1 MTDNKDTRYK
11 EDKADPQVNIDKLNS
26 IFDIDMNLN
35 GNIENQ
41 LESIK
46 NMRKELLNIQ
56 EDVPDADQIIH
67 DNIKR
72 ANAILDIIETDIKKG
87 DRSARLIEVYTQLIN
102 AITNAATSITGI
114 SYNQQMIEYKN
125 RSLDIKEKE
134 LMVKSAIKGADN
146 VNITTNNLVMNREEL
161 LKMLEDNSQ

>member
-1 MTDNKDTRYK
+1 MIDKKDVKYK
-11 EDKADPQVNIDKLNS
+11 EDKADPEVNSDKLNS
-26 IFDIDMNLN
+26 IFDIDMNLS
-35 GNIENQ
+35 GNVENQ

-46 NMRKELLNIQ
+46 NMRKELLEIQ

-72 ANAILDIIETDIKKG
+72 ANTVLDIIEMDIKNG
-87 DRSARLIEVYTQLIN
+87 NRSARLVEVYTQLIN

-134 LMVKSAIKGADN
+134 LLVKSAIKGADN
-146 VNITTNNLVMNREEL
+146 VNITTNNLVMNREDL
-161 LKMLEDNSQ
+161 LKMLEDNS